1 MLFFLPRLVNEQPNL
16 RIFSLKV
23 GKQKKTRYTTN
34 HSMSGHTNKHPPNL
48 PLNHPQF
55 AAKVKVLLKT
65 LQKRIA
71 LRLKEEEY
79 QAKLSQREIANLLL
93 SDENKEQKAYYKT
106 EAMIMEDTTVQMLE
120 ILENLTDM
128 VLVRIPIL
136 NNTIQNKDELRR
148 IPGGLNV
155 GIGTLIYASLHF
167 PEFKELKDFADVMI
181 LKFGRA
187 YVDSLLKFKPNNQ
200 EFAPYKDSPS
210 EESNDIKDLYDV
222 TKDIDAKFMDLSQRS
237 IAEASKVEAYLIEI
251 ARAYNAPYS
260 KLPKDEEKVEEQPKA
275 VESDD
280 KLNDL
285 EKRFANLKT
294 KK

>member
-1 MLFFLPRLVNEQPNL
+1 
-16 RIFSLKV
+16 
-23 GKQKKTRYTTN
+23 
-34 HSMSGHTNKHPPNL
+34 MSGQTNKYTPNL

-71 LRLKEEEY
+71 MRLKEEEY
-79 QAKLSQREIANLLL
+79 QAKLTQREIANLLL
-93 SDENKEQKAYYKT
+93 SNENKEQKAYYKT

-120 ILENLTDM
+120 VLENLTDM

-136 NNTIQNKDELRR
+136 NNTIQNKDELRS

-167 PEFKELKDFADVMI
+167 PEFKELKDFADVMV

-187 YVDSLLKFKPNNQ
+187 YVDSLLKFKPNPQ
-200 EFAPYKDSPS
+200 EFASYKDSPN
-210 EESNDIKDLYDV
+210 EESNDAKDSYDV
-222 TKDIDAKFMDLSQRS
+222 ANDIDAKFMKLSQRNVVES
-237 IAEASKVEAYLIEI
+237 SKVEAYLIEI
-251 ARAYNAPYS
+251 ARAYNATYS
-260 KLPKDEEKVEEQPKA
+260 KLPKEEEKVKEQPKP